1 MLLMVAEHSFCE
13 PNYEK
18 VDYGDIKDTSARQA
32 GNNCKTVNI
41 PWFDQKDNLQKKE
54 QDNLQIVKKGP

>member
-41 PWFDQKDNLQKKE
+41 PWFDQIE